1 VDGLSEV
8 PDVRT
13 LVFAPV
19 FAQPI
24 IVVLQMFDNGLQI
37 THSRPEASALQDQTI
52 VPIHSLTQQ
61 RLGHTNSEE
70 ILRTCEGQWTLIVD
84 AFTAPAHLGALPESH
99 RLSRRSTARTSYLS

>member
-1 VDGLSEV
+1 VDGL
-8 PDVRT
+8 PDVPGVCP
-13 LVFAPV
+13 LVVACA

-24 IVVLQMFDNGLQI
+24 VVVLQMFDNGLQI

-61 RLGHTNSEE
+61 RLRHTNSEE
-70 ILRTCEGQWTLIVD
+70 ILRTCEGRWTVIVD
-84 AFTAPAHLGALPESH
+84 AFTTPAHVGALPESH